1 MAKYS
6 KVLYDYIGRTYE
18 RKNLYLKEVSL
29 LQDKIREGSPK
40 EKESLKTQLKELIS
54 KKNDH
59 PYLKELKEY
68 QHKEKRFL
76 EELKKKAVQHKASLE
91 KGLSKDVVHLEHLLF
106 ESKAK
111 MEFYK
116 DYTGLTYDA
125 EYFYK
130 EASIHQKLIPN
141 IIYNIKKLEEDLRK
155 AENYHGEENKEAIG
169 REIARFKSEQNAV
182 YEKRLS
188 ELKEKRREG
197 LISEKA
203 LKNGKKELKKN
214 YQYAVRVKEYEDP
227 DKMKRELIKS
237 KKFELKDYTKVQ
249 KRVLN
254 ADVADARRNTP
265 SETMKTAPVHTVAGA
280 LIPGLGQL
288 LNKQPVKAALFFL
301 GLIFVYVVAIP
312 YALGYGN
319 YQGEGIAGLISLAEG
334 ARRIDKSLIF
344 MIEGIVAI
352 VFLLFAAGIMVAN
365 FRDVRGVEKGV
376 MKGIR
381 EKNWFE
387 TTQTI
392 EEDGFPYLVSIPAL
406 IVISFIV
413 LVPIFTAI
421 LLSFTGMDPKNQSKF
436 PWVGIQNYKLI
447 ALGEGLAGSV
457 FWQIFGWTIIWT
469 LTSTTLAIFI
479 GFGLALLANN
489 PRIKGKGILR
499 LIYLLPWAV
508 PAFITI
514 MFFSIMFSTQGALTE
529 VVQNVFGVAIDFKN
543 STFWSRFIL
552 VMLQGWLGS
561 SYVFLLSTGVL
572 QAIPEDLYEAA
583 DIDGANTWQKI
594 RRITLPMVLFQTAP
608 LLVNQYTFNFNN
620 FSIIYLFN
628 GGGPFNPTKYGNLAG
643 SSDILISYIYKLTM
657 DNQYQAIGASIS
669 IAISLGLMVFAFIG
683 FKNSKAFK
691 EERL

>member
-1 MAKYS
+1 VAKYS
-6 KVLYDYIGRTYE
+6 KVLYDYIGRPYE
-18 RKNLYLKEVSL
+18 RKNLYLKEVAL
-29 LQDKIREGSPK
+29 LQDKIREGSPA

-54 KKNDH
+54 KKNEH
-59 PYLKELKEY
+59 PYLKELKSFEE
-68 QHKEKRFL
+68 KEKRFL
-76 EELKKKAVQHKASLE
+76 EELKNKTKEHLNSLE
-91 KGLSKDVVHLEHLLF
+91 KGLSKDVLHLEQQLF

-111 MEFYK
+111 MDFYK
-116 DYTGLTYDA
+116 DYVNLSYDA
-125 EYFYK
+125 EFYYK

-141 IIYNIKKLEEDLRK
+141 IVHNIKRLEEDLRK
-155 AENYHGEENKEAIG
+155 ARNYHGEENKEAIG
-169 REIARFKSEQNAV
+169 REIARFKSEQRAM
-182 YEKRLS
+182 YDKRLA
-188 ELKEKRREG
+188 ELKEKRKEG

-203 LKNGKKELKKN
+203 LKNGEKELKKN

-227 DKMKRELIKS
+227 DKMKKELIKS
-237 KKFELKDYTKVQ
+237 KRFELKDYIKVN
-249 KRVLN
+249 KRILN

-265 SETMKTAPVHTVAGA
+265 VETMKTVPVNTAAG
-280 LIPGLGQL
+280 LLFPGLGQL

-301 GLIFVYVVAIP
+301 GLIFAYVVAIP

-319 YQGEGIAGLISLAEG
+319 YQGKGIAGLISLAEG

-352 VFLLFAAGIMVAN
+352 VLLIFAAGIFIAN
-365 FRDVRGVEKGV
+365 FKDVYNVEKGV

-392 EEDGFPYLVSIPAL
+392 EEDGFPYLVSVPAL
-406 IVISFIV
+406 IVTTFIV

-421 LLSFTGMDPKNQSKF
+421 LLSFTGMDPKHQSKF

-457 FWQIFGWTIIWT
+457 FWQIFGWTVIWT
-469 LTSTTLAIFI
+469 LTSTTLAILI

-489 PRIKGKGILR
+489 PRIKGKGFFR
-499 LIYLLPWAV
+499 MIYLLPWAV

-529 VVQNVFGVAIDFKN
+529 VVKNVFGVALDFKN
-543 STFWSRFIL
+543 NTFWSRFIL
-552 VMLQGWLGS
+552 VLLQGWLGS

-628 GGGPFNPTKYGNLAG
+628 GGGPFNPSKYGNLAG

-657 DNQYQAIGASIS
+657 DNQYQAVGAAIS
-669 IAISLGLMVFAFIG
+669 IVISLGLMVFAFIG